1 MDVWPTWVVSY
12 DGDLLVDLISQGKIW
27 ETSQNVGQWGQI
39 GKHLIQLLIFLMF
52 PSNLSMLSHLSFQQ
66 ANCVSDGR
74 LISSKALWKATS
86 KIEYGSNFLDSQQL
100 YNIQIY
106 HLQWILS
113 RYMILSWHRDFD
125 PWPRYNAFD
134 GCWWGSFFSH
144 SSWGSSLSV
153 AGKLRHRCPT
163 KRINEQSHW
172 ALRFEFWQHETLKPL
187 FKARC
192 APKILQVA
200 VLWKIANDMWV
211 MWMFR
216 SHSAWMLQYST
227 VCHGQ
232 LIG

>member
-1 MDVWPTWVVSY
+1 MHLISLKYCSY
-12 DGDLLVDLISQGKIW
+12 DLRLGHHTNHGCLTNLSSLLWRWSAGRSHFSRENLGDVP
-27 ETSQNVGQWGQI
+27 NVGQWGQI

-134 GCWWGSFFSH
+134 GCWWGFILLTF
-144 SSWGSSLSV
+144 
-153 AGKLRHRCPT
+153 
-163 KRINEQSHW
+163 I
-172 ALRFEFWQHETLKPL
+172 LRFQSVGRREVET
-187 FKARC
+187 
-192 APKILQVA
+192 
-200 VLWKIANDMWV
+200 
-211 MWMFR
+211 
-216 SHSAWMLQYST
+216 
-227 VCHGQ
+227 
-232 LIG
+232 